1 MKVLIA
7 SQDMEASHQL
17 NQTVA
22 RMAPQATYLHA
33 GTADRVLQLFENH
46 RIDLVLLDLQLIA
59 KNSAAA
65 SLLRLLN
72 PGALAFSPLK
82 KQLDN
87 FADKSRPGVLLTFD
101 GDDIRC
107 APDHVM
113 SRLEDVAK
121 NTVSKSEIDESPRI
135 WAQTEEGDWES
146 VDVHGLQWAVSEGGK
161 VRLHH
166 ESDKDYFVR
175 DRLKEL
181 ETQLGAAHF
190 LRIHKSY
197 MVNSAQVSEVQRWS
211 SGGLLVKIKNDE
223 DTALPVSRRY
233 ASNFRKRTGLGIGRV
248 KARL

>member
-1 MKVLIA
+1 
-7 SQDMEASHQL
+7 
-17 NQTVA
+17 
-22 RMAPQATYLHA
+22 
-33 GTADRVLQLFENH
+33 
-46 RIDLVLLDLQLIA
+46 
-59 KNSAAA
+59 
-65 SLLRLLN
+65 
-72 PGALAFSPLK
+72 
-82 KQLDN
+82 
-87 FADKSRPGVLLTFD
+87 
-101 GDDIRC
+101 
-107 APDHVM
+107 M
-113 SRLEDVAK
+113 S
-121 NTVSKSEIDESPRI
+121 TVSNGPSPR
-135 WAQTEEGDWES
+135 
-146 VDVHGLQWAVSEGGK
+146 GK